1 MTEQTATTLTE
12 TELNALKELREKY
25 ALSTTQFGQ
34 LKIEKRLLQKELD
47 RLNRL
52 EEEFESQYDAIIESE
67 IVLVKQ
73 IEEFAKVMSILL
85 GLKRDEN
92 YPKLSELIS
101 ESLKKYTS
109 IEIDYI
115 ESLIDE
121 QLIDILTSEKKLNDE
136 QLKILA
142 DLLFEKADYYF
153 NSQQNSELKLK
164 GINCYKKSYV
174 IYLFLKEQTTLTYSL
189 DMHYKLEL

>member
-1 MTEQTATTLTE
+1 MH
-12 TELNALKELREKY
+12 
-25 ALSTTQFGQ
+25 
-34 LKIEKRLLQKELD
+34 KRD
-47 RLNRL
+47 
-52 EEEFESQYDAIIESE
+52 Y
-67 IVLVKQ
+67 LVKQ

-101 ESLKKYTS
+101 ESVKKYTS
-109 IEIDYI
+109 TEIDYI

-142 DLLFEKADYYF
+142 DLLFEKADYYC
-153 NSQQNSELKLK
+153 NAQQNADIELNS
-164 GINCYKKSYV
+164 INCYKKSYV

-189 DMHYKLEL
+189 DMHYKLDLLVNRIF